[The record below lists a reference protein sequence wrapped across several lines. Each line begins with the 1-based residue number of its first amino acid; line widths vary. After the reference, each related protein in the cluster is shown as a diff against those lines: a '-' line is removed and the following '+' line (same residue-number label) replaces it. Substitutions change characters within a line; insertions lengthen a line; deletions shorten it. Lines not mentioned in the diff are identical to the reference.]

1 MPLSRQKITISL
13 ALLIVLLSA
22 SPAWSYMV
30 SPAKFPFKDLVY
42 SVNCSDSN
50 SMTWTFRSDDPQI
63 LKRHAFKN
71 SGKYS
76 ENFSE
81 IYIGANDIL
90 MKGFDISTL
99 FVINENTVRVIDQW
113 LPQGQT
119 VRDGKVLADGRDT
132 MLLSRCAPDSNAA
145 KSVNALLAQEKLLL
159 KLQELQAQKQEL
171 EQRRLNE
178 IESKRQAAEEK
189 KYIQALQ
196 KQCPA
201 YTVFR
206 QTCASAPDYERCMTI
221 RFNGKYNASTDN
233 WCYSR

>member
-1 MPLSRQKITISL
+1 MSSLRQKITGSL
-13 ALLIVLLSA
+13 ALLIALSIA
-22 SPAWSYMV
+22 GPAWSYMV

-50 SMTWTFRSDDPQI
+50 ALVWTFRADDPQI
-63 LKRHAFKN
+63 LRRHAYKN
-71 SGKYS
+71 PEKYTHDYS
-76 ENFSE
+76 D

-90 MKGFDISTL
+90 MKGFEISTL
-99 FVINENTVRVIDQW
+99 FVINENTARVIDQW

-119 VRDGKVLADGRDT
+119 IRDGKVLAEGRDT
-132 MLLSRCAPDSNAA
+132 IQLNRCVPDSNAA
-145 KSVNALLAQEKLLL
+145 KFVNALLAQEKLLL
-159 KLQELQAQKQEL
+159 KLKQLQAQKQAL
-171 EQRRLNE
+171 EQNRLNE

-189 KYIQALQ
+189 KYVQELQ
-196 KQCPA
+196 RQCPA

-206 QTCASAPDYERCMTI
+206 QTCATAPDYERCMVI